1 MASGHSGPRMLFRI
15 SWWRMVERD
24 EMRWDEMGERFRD
37 EANRGG
43 GEFWKVEVELH
54 DDEDGDG
61 DEEEEEEEEEEED
74 EGVRRVPSRR
84 CNPWMLPAVPEFVP
98 WELRT
103 RLHTATHTHVYITI
117 QCKHILESG
126 RLPQLYIVR
135 CHSTIPMILVPT
147 CRKP

>member
-61 DEEEEEEEEEEED
+61 DGEEEEEED

-103 RLHTATHTHVYITI
+103 RLHTATHTHVYIYNVNI
-117 QCKHILESG
+117 YSS
-126 RLPQLYIVR
+126 RLPLLYIVR